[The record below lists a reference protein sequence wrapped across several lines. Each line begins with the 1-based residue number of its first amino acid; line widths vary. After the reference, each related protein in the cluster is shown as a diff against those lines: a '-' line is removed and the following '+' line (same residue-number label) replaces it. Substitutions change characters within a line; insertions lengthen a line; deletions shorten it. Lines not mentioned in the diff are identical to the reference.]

1 MIDTTQYKSKLED
14 EKTRLEEELSTVA
27 RPNESVPGEWEAIQT
42 DTDQEADP
50 NDQAGLLDEY
60 QENRA
65 LVDVLNKRYKDI
77 TAALARIDDGTY
89 GICSISGKEIESERL
104 DADPA
109 ATTCIEFVSNS

>member
-65 LVDVLNKRYKDI
+65 LVDVLNKKIQRCYRRTFAYRGWHIRHLQHFRKGN
-77 TAALARIDDGTY
+77 R
-89 GICSISGKEIESERL
+89 KR
-104 DADPA
+104 
-109 ATTCIEFVSNS
+109 AT